1 VGLVAVAVQAGAGG
15 SDGTARNAGSW
26 GRSRTHTL
34 LTADRAAIPEV
45 ISQVAE
51 RAGLTGQGTPRF
63 VALDADLRE
72 VGVARAGSAYLLYG
86 DEATR
91 SVKVFVGMADGDGSS
106 RTLCSSAAPAVLACD
121 VRDARD
127 GDVVVTS
134 VIALERRDD
143 LGEGRYALAHDPGA
157 ADPDTLRVERNVRV
171 FHPGGAMTNVTEAV
185 VAPGSLAADARF
197 ATPLDTLTAIAE
209 SPALRW
215 R

>member
-1 VGLVAVAVQAGAGG
+1 MTAAVAFVGLVAVAVQAGAGG
-15 SDGTARNAGSW
+15 SDGRARNAGAW
-26 GRSRTHTL
+26 GTEPNPTL
-34 LTADRAAIPEV
+34 LTADRAEIPEV

-72 VGVARAGSAYLLYG
+72 VDVARAGSAYLLYG

-127 GDVVVTS
+127 GDVVVRS
-134 VIALERRDD
+134 VI
-143 LGEGRYALAHDPGA
+143 
-157 ADPDTLRVERNVRV
+157 
-171 FHPGGAMTNVTEAV
+171 
-185 VAPGSLAADARF
+185 APGSLAPDAAF
-197 ATPLDTLTAIAE
+197 ATPLETLTAIAE
-209 SPALRW
+209 SPALHW